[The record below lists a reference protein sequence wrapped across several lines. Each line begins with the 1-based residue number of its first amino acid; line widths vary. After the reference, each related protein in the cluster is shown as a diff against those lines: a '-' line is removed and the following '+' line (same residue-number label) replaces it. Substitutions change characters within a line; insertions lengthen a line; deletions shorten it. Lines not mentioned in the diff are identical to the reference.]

1 MKSAPLAALLGALAF
16 ALASCGGGEDCTP
29 EALQQKHQDLRDA
42 MTAALAN
49 DPAKATA
56 NPEAWGKA
64 LDLMA
69 KAQSAGASPSQDI
82 CRAYD
87 EQIEAV
93 RKQSS

>member
-1 MKSAPLAALLGALAF
+1 
-16 ALASCGGGEDCTP
+16 
-29 EALQQKHQDLRDA
+29 
-42 MTAALAN
+42 MTAALAK

-69 KAQSAGASPSQDI
+69 KAQSAGASPSRDI
-82 CRAYD
+82 CKAYD

-93 RKQSS
+93 RKQLS